1 MTTAWGKYMQPK
13 WIAMNV
19 FEEQWSKESLSPVW
33 TSWISPRSCADSV
46 TGCSSNGTEC
56 YRRRHGDRKDLEC
69 ERCKY
74 NLDRCQW
81 RSTRAGNIP
90 KPLEWKG
97 TVCLGEAAA
106 GDHPSH
112 SHSPKID
119 LPIEDKQ
126 SNAPDG
132 YATRSIAVHLT
143 RGEAERARRTGRVAK
158 QGRQTLP
165 ESLGAFEAISGTPKD
180 IQDSRI
186 LAGLI
191 G

>member
-1 MTTAWGKYMQPK
+1 M
-13 WIAMNV
+13 
-19 FEEQWSKESLSPVW
+19 
-33 TSWISPRSCADSV
+33 
-46 TGCSSNGTEC
+46 
-56 YRRRHGDRKDLEC
+56 
-69 ERCKY
+69 
-74 NLDRCQW
+74 
-81 RSTRAGNIP
+81 
-90 KPLEWKG
+90 
-97 TVCLGEAAA
+97 GEAAA
-106 GDHPSH
+106 GDHLSH